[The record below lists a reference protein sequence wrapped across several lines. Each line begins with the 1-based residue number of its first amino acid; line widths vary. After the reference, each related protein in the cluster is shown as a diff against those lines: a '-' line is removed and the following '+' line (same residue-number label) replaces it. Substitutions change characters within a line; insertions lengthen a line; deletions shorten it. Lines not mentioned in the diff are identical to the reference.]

1 MQEDKPFPRSL
12 PCFTCSLCICRGIG
26 LSEWTN
32 TPAVLTTVLCTRSP
46 QSRTGCPA
54 PIRTRGRH
62 PYRERLRGPCHGGA
76 SIEISTDTRLQRSL
90 TTCKR
95 LRIPTCLKSS
105 LPYRHTGRHS
115 GLHL

>member
-12 PCFTCSLCICRGIG
+12 PCFTCSLCLCRGIG

-32 TPAVLTTVLCTRSP
+32 TPAVRTTVLCTRSP

-62 PYRERLRGPCHGGA
+62 PYRERLRGMGHGGA
-76 SIEISTDTRLQRSL
+76 SIEISTDTRLQR
-90 TTCKR
+90 
-95 LRIPTCLKSS
+95 CLLYTSDAADERSS
-105 LPYRHTGRHS
+105 VDL
-115 GLHL
+115 